1 MGKKNEKGKNCLF
14 RELNPVNL
22 TLTLEIFSSELLNSK
37 FLEKEAM
44 ITQSQNRYDEFTPS

>member
-44 ITQSQNRYDEFTPS
+44 ITQSQNRYHEFMPS